1 MTIKENVSEK
11 YRTTLKHEQG
21 IDVLNFVEK
30 SVLLDDNTPF
40 ILLDSSS
47 HVSIESLVNLHEL
60 VAGTLYSVINIER
73 LNNVKYINKFL
84 EESNKVL
91 SQGGLFIG
99 HLETSHK
106 RKSRILRKYPLPLNR
121 LLYVFDFIIKR
132 VLPKF
137 RLTKKIYFFLTQG
150 KNRVISEMEAYGRLY
165 SCGFELVDSK
175 EINGSLWIVGRKKT
189 HPAYNSEA
197 TYGPLI
203 KLKRHGKN
211 NEIFKVY
218 KLRTMYPY
226 SEYLQEYISSKQ
238 GLQKGGKFSRDPRV
252 TTAGKFLR
260 KFWLDELPMILNVL
274 KGDIKLLGVRPL
286 SSHYLGLYPEHLKE
300 LRAKI
305 KPGLIPPFYA
315 DLPETLQE
323 ITASEEAYI
332 FSYLRNP
339 LATDVRYFF
348 KAMYNILIKRA
359 RSN

>member
-1 MTIKENVSEK
+1 
-11 YRTTLKHEQG
+11 
-21 IDVLNFVEK
+21 
-30 SVLLDDNTPF
+30 
-40 ILLDSSS
+40 
-47 HVSIESLVNLHEL
+47 
-60 VAGTLYSVINIER
+60 
-73 LNNVKYINKFL
+73 
-84 EESNKVL
+84 
-91 SQGGLFIG
+91 
-99 HLETSHK
+99 
-106 RKSRILRKYPLPLNR
+106 
-121 LLYVFDFIIKR
+121 
-132 VLPKF
+132 
-137 RLTKKIYFFLTQG
+137 
-150 KNRVISEMEAYGRLY
+150 
-165 SCGFELVDSK
+165 
-175 EINGSLWIVGRKKT
+175 
-189 HPAYNSEA
+189 
-197 TYGPLI
+197 
-203 KLKRHGKN
+203 
-211 NEIFKVY
+211 
-218 KLRTMYPY
+218 MYPY